1 MARRKA
7 GVSVEDNFTQLV
19 DAKMSS
25 WRGFRR
31 MEDVIWEE
39 GEIRW
44 IGGPSVGLSTVDC
57 GPGRVEHASEGG
69 SGWQLF

>member
-1 MARRKA
+1 
-7 GVSVEDNFTQLV
+7 
-19 DAKMSS
+19 
-25 WRGFRR
+25 